1 MNKRKKVI
9 LATIGIGALLAATL
23 VPIFLFTKDNEN
35 NNEKDQKI
43 VDDYV
48 EKLKKLTPKEVTI
61 KETSG
66 SITKNKNSILRAI
79 KNLDKFPSIPNG
91 VTLEVK
97 DDSKNLTLQGTA
109 ITLVVK
115 KLTITKEVTGF
126 KAKRSMLDQEIID
139 GFVEKL
145 KALTTKEVTIS
156 ETSGSVT
163 DNKDSIKTKVETLTN
178 FPVVPSGVSWEVKEK
193 ATALTLDGVNITLVV
208 SKGLISQEVTGFKAK
223 RSVSDQE
230 VVDGFVEKL
239 KVLVTKEVTISE
251 TSGSVIDNKDYIK
264 TKVETLANFPV
275 VPSGVSWEVKDEA
288 TALTTAGVNI
298 TLVVSKGLIS
308 QDVRGFK
315 AKRSQSSQEIDQ
327 ENVNG
332 FVEKLKAL
340 VTKEVTINQTSGSV
354 TDNKDSIKSSI
365 ENLANFPVVPNGVSW
380 EVKKEATALT
390 LDGVNITLVVKKGL
404 VTEEVTGFK
413 AKRSVSDQEVVDG
426 FVEKLKVLVTKEVT
440 ISQTSGSV
448 TDNKDSIKT
457 SIETL
462 ANFPVVPSGISWE
475 VKEEATTLTL
485 DGVNITLVVKK
496 GLVTEEVT
504 GFSAKRSISDQEV
517 VDDFILKLN
526 NLVTKEVTISQTSG
540 SVTDNKDSIKSSIET
555 LANFPVV
562 PSGVSWEVKEEAT
575 TLTTAGVNITLTV
588 SKGLVS
594 QDVRGFKAKRSQSS
608 QEIDQEN
615 VNGFVEKLKALVTKE
630 VTISQ
635 TSGSVTD
642 NKDSIKTSIETLAN
656 FPVVPSGLSWE
667 VKDAATPL
675 TLDGVNIT
683 LVVKKGLVTEE
694 VTGFKAKR
702 SVSDQEVVDG
712 FVEKLK
718 VLVTKEVTI
727 SQTSGSVTDNKDSI
741 KTSIET
747 LANFPVVPSGISWE
761 VKEEATTL
769 TLDGVNITL
778 VVKKGLVTEEVTGFS
793 AKRSISDQ
801 EVVDDFILKLNN
813 LVTKEVT
820 ISQTSG
826 SVTDNK
832 DSIKTSIE
840 TLANFPVVPSGLSWE
855 VKDAATP
862 LTTAGVEIRLVVTKG
877 SASEEVTGFKAKRST
892 SDQEVVDDF
901 ILKLNNLLKKEVT
914 ISETSGSVSDNK
926 NSIKTSIENLANF
939 PVVPSGLS
947 WEVKD
952 EATTITTIG
961 VNITLVVKKGLV
973 TKEVTGFK
981 AKRSTSDQEV
991 VDDFIL
997 KLNNLVTKEVKISQ
1011 TSGSVTDNKDSIK
1024 SSIETLANFPVVPSG
1039 LSWEVKDAATPL
1051 TLDGVNIALV
1061 FKKGLVTEEVTG
1073 FSAKRTKTQ
1082 FELDT
1087 DSVNSVKKILDGK
1100 DPKLVTIEN
1109 VQAKVGD
1116 AGVPDKMVA
1125 KLQEVIEDNLG
1136 GVIIQVK
1143 ANTAN
1148 EDIIDTGDGTG
1159 FIITLSKGSVSVE
1172 ISDWKV
1178 LRTKTSDELIA
1189 ENYKNELINSY
1200 KNLSSNDI
1208 LIEIDSASGTTLEQN
1223 KVAIIKAIKET
1234 YPFVLPPAGFDIR
1247 LKTGQNEIISSWGVT
1262 VDIEIF
1268 KVSTGNT
1275 LALISKDDTD
1285 AFIVQKNQTPFEKI
1299 GSYFSVPNYKF
1310 VTIPYEKPDLTYK
1323 NLDENSVLIA
1333 VKKALFFT
1341 NPDFWTTTLLNEI
1354 TLKPNQ
1360 GITNFD
1366 VARDVVIK
1374 YGKNANETEVN
1385 INVKKLSSGATIH
1398 EYFRAYE
1405 NRNFDISSQVRIT
1418 DWASVLNAIRDI
1430 LLNRDSK
1437 VWNILRNS
1445 IIQSPNNG
1453 PYSLSKDSSGYST
1466 FKVIYQFQ
1474 GAQQEINLSVRHLS
1488 LGLEI
1493 EKYFLTTNENYEA
1506 RKISIPSSTA
1516 TLNTAEKIFDA
1527 IKNYLKAKDSSIWKD
1542 QLLDELAISNTN
1554 NTTSL
1559 VKGDPPKPFIVEYT
1573 NGANKV
1579 TLVLKVKHLS

>member
-35 NNEKDQKI
+35 NDEKDQKI

-97 DDSKNLTLQGTA
+97 DDSKNLTLQGIA
-109 ITLVVK
+109 FTLIVK
-115 KLTITKEVTGF
+115 KLTISKEVTGF

-178 FPVVPSGVSWEVKEK
+178 FPVVPSGVSWEVKEE
-193 ATALTLDGVNITLVV
+193 ATTLTTAGVNITLVV

-239 KVLVTKEVTISE
+239 KALTTKEVTISQ
-251 TSGSVIDNKDYIK
+251 TSGSVTNNKDSIR
-264 TKVETLANFPV
+264 TKVETLTNFPV
-275 VPSGVSWEVKDEA
+275 VPSGVSWEVKEEA
-288 TALTTAGVNI
+288 TTLTTAGVNI
-298 TLVVSKGLIS
+298 TLVVSKGLVS
-308 QDVRGFK
+308 QDVRGFS

-340 VTKEVTINQTSGSV
+340 T
-354 TDNKDSIKSSI
+354 
-365 ENLANFPVVPNGVSW
+365 
-380 EVKKEATALT
+380 
-390 LDGVNITLVVKKGL
+390 
-404 VTEEVTGFK
+404 
-413 AKRSVSDQEVVDG
+413 
-426 FVEKLKVLVTKEVT
+426 TKEVT

-457 SIETL
+457 KVETL
-462 ANFPVVPSGISWE
+462 TNFPVVPSGVSWE
-475 VKEEATTLTL
+475 VKEEATPLTL

-496 GLVTEEVT
+496 GLVSQDVT
-504 GFSAKRSISDQEV
+504 GFKAKRSQSSQEVDQENV
-517 VDDFILKLN
+517 NGFVEKLKA
-526 NLVTKEVTISQTSG
+526 LVTKEVTISQTSG

-575 TLTTAGVNITLTV
+575 TLTTAGVNITLVV

-594 QDVRGFKAKRSQSS
+594 QDVRGFSAKRSQSSQEIDQENVNGFVEKLKALTTKEVTISQTSGSVTDNKDSIKTKVETLTNFPVVPSGVSWEVKEEATPLTLDGVNITLVVKKGLVSQDVTGFKAKRSQSS
-608 QEIDQEN
+608 QEVDQEN

-642 NKDSIKTSIETLAN
+642 NKDSIKSSIETLAN

-667 VKDAATPL
+667 VK
-675 TLDGVNIT
+675 
-683 LVVKKGLVTEE
+683 
-694 VTGFKAKR
+694 
-702 SVSDQEVVDG
+702 
-712 FVEKLK
+712 
-718 VLVTKEVTI
+718 
-727 SQTSGSVTDNKDSI
+727 
-741 KTSIET
+741 
-747 LANFPVVPSGISWE
+747 
-761 VKEEATTL
+761 EEATTL
-769 TLDGVNITL
+769 TTTGVNITL
-778 VVKKGLVTEEVTGFS
+778 IVSKGLVTEEVTGFS
-793 AKRSISDQ
+793 AKRSVSDQ

-832 DSIKTSIE
+832 DSIKTSIGA
-840 TLANFPVVPSGLSWE
+840 LANFPIVPSGLSWE
-855 VKDAATP
+855 VKEEATP
-862 LTTAGVEIRLVVTKG
+862 LTTTGINITLTVSKGLV
-877 SASEEVTGFKAKRST
+877 SEEVTGFSAKRSI
-892 SDQEVVDDF
+892 SDQEVVDGF
-901 ILKLNNLLKKEVT
+901 VEKLKALVTKEVT
-914 ISETSGSVSDNK
+914 ISQTSGSVTDNK
-926 NSIKTSIENLANF
+926 NSIKTSIGALANF
-939 PVVPSGLS
+939 PIVPSGVS

-952 EATTITTIG
+952 ATTPLILDG

-973 TKEVTGFK
+973 TEEVTGFK
-981 AKRSTSDQEV
+981 VKRSISDQEV

-997 KLNNLVTKEVKISQ
+997 KLNNLVTKEVTISQ
-1011 TSGSVTDNKDSIK
+1011 TSGSVIDNKDSIK
-1024 SSIETLANFPVVPSG
+1024 TSIETLANFPVVPSG
-1039 LSWEVKDAATPL
+1039 LSWKVKEEATAL
-1051 TLDGVNIALV
+1051 TLDGVNITLV
-1061 FKKGLVTEEVTG
+1061 VSKGLISQDVRG

-1109 VQAKVGD
+1109 VQAKVG
-1116 AGVPDKMVA
+1116 ASGVATKMVA

-1159 FIITLSKGSVSVE
+1159 FIITLSKGSVSEE

-1247 LKTGQNEIISSWGVT
+1247 LKTGQDETILPWGVA

-1268 KVSTGNT
+1268 KVSTRNT
-1275 LALISKDDTD
+1275 LALISKNDTYP
-1285 AFIVQKNQTPFEKI
+1285 FIVQKNQTPSEKI

-1310 VTIPYEKPDLTYK
+1310 VAIPYEKPDLTYK

-1333 VKKALFFT
+1333 VKKALFFA

-1374 YGKNANETEVN
+1374 YGKNPNETEVT

-1474 GAQQEINLSVRHLS
+1474 GAQQEINLLVRHLS
-1488 LGLEI
+1488 SGLEI

-1506 RKISIPSSTA
+1506 RKISIPSSNA

-1559 VKGDPPKPFIVEYT
+1559 VKGDPPKPFIVQYT